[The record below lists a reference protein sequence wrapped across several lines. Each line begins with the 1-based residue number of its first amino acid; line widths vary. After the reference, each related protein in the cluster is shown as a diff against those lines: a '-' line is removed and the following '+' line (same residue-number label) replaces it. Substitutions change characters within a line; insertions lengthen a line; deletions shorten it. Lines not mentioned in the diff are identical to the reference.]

1 MKEPQNIVDYRRI
14 DLALRYI
21 DSHVREQ
28 PTLEVVAEA
37 VGMSPFHFQKLFSR
51 WAGISPKKFLQAISA
66 ERARAVLTTS
76 TSTLEAAWKTGLSG
90 TGRLHDLIVSVDAVA
105 PGAFGKGGSGLCIY
119 WGIGTSPFGYCFV
132 GLTDRGI
139 CRLEFHDGAD
149 PNGGVARL
157 RSDWPE
163 ASFERDD
170 AKVEAVLEQVFG
182 AAVVPGARLSLLV
195 RGTNFQIQVWRALI
209 AIPEGRLTTY
219 GDIAHAIDRDGANR
233 AVGSAVGKNP
243 ISYLIPCHRV
253 IRKIGETGGYRWGQ
267 ERKRVL
273 LARELGDAGWSSI
286 NPTIPRNLNP

>member
-14 DLALRYI
+14 ENALRYI
-21 DSHVREQ
+21 DSHVGEQ

-37 VGMSPFHFQKLFSR
+37 GGLSPFHFQKLFSR
-51 WAGISPKKFLQAISA
+51 WAGISPKKFLQAVSA
-66 ERARAVLTTS
+66 ERARTVLTES
-76 TSTLEAAWKTGLSG
+76 ASTLEAAWSTGLSG

-105 PGAFGKGGSGLCIY
+105 PGAFGTGGSDLCIY

-139 CRLEFHDGAD
+139 CRLEFHDKAD
-149 PNGGVARL
+149 PDGGVERL
-157 RSDWPE
+157 RGDWPE
-163 ASFERDD
+163 ASIVRDE
-170 AKVEAVLEQVFG
+170 AKVETVLERVFDG
-182 AAVVPGARLSLLV
+182 VAMSGDPRLGLLV

-219 GDIAHAIDRDGANR
+219 GDIAHAIGRDGANR

-273 LARELGDAGWSSI
+273 LARELGVSSI
-286 NPTIPRNLNP
+286 NSISPRNLNP